1 MAKSNLLSQIV
12 KASVKAEQEFR
23 RAQAAQAR
31 ASSKY
36 AAVMDR
42 EEKRAWLEEM
52 QDEAEGMTEEL
63 EQQLEDID
71 GILES
76 TLDHDDFYDLEQL
89 RRHVKHPDFSSP
101 HQVQLEPV
109 KVEPL
114 PSEPIYEEPKWLRI
128 LPRSA
133 RESATLRASEK
144 FKVKHAK
151 WQKKHTEVKAINK
164 KEAESWDRN
173 EKDRLDSLSKAEEK
187 YKAKCLQNEIEI
199 QKANAE
205 LDQVIRGL
213 PLGDPNSVET
223 YIYLVL
229 AESDYPDDLHPD
241 FDLSF
246 DPITRELTLK
256 VRVADPD
263 GIPRVASY
271 RFQKSTGEI
280 LEKLQSQK
288 DFKERYQR
296 YVCNVVLRSIHEVL
310 EADRTNVIQSV
321 SASAWVKHFSPGTGK
336 ETETVLLNVST
347 SRSEFGQLDL
357 KRVVALSALEAM
369 GASVSKN
376 MVNLVP
382 ASQAKSVKKS

>member
-1 MAKSNLLSQIV
+1 
-12 KASVKAEQEFR
+12 
-23 RAQAAQAR
+23 
-31 ASSKY
+31 
-36 AAVMDR
+36 
-42 EEKRAWLEEM
+42 
-52 QDEAEGMTEEL
+52 
-63 EQQLEDID
+63 
-71 GILES
+71 
-76 TLDHDDFYDLEQL
+76 
-89 RRHVKHPDFSSP
+89 
-101 HQVQLEPV
+101 
-109 KVEPL
+109 
-114 PSEPIYEEPKWLRI
+114 
-128 LPRSA
+128 
-133 RESATLRASEK
+133 
-144 FKVKHAK
+144 
-151 WQKKHTEVKAINK
+151 
-164 KEAESWDRN
+164 
-173 EKDRLDSLSKAEEK
+173 
-187 YKAKCLQNEIEI
+187 
-199 QKANAE
+199 
-205 LDQVIRGL
+205 
-213 PLGDPNSVET
+213 
-223 YIYLVL
+223 VL